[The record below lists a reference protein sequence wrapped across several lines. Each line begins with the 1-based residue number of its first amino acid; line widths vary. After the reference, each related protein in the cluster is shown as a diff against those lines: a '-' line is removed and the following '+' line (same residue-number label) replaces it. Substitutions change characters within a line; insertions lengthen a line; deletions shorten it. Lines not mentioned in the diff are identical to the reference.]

1 MKQYEVVFNEKLYKI
16 TVEELQQAEE
26 TKKNEQ
32 SIETIK
38 SPATPERTS
47 GEVVSAPMAG
57 TIVHIEQKA
66 GQQVKAG
73 DAVMVLEALKME
85 NNIVATKDGILSAF
99 FVTEGQSVNTN
110 ESLFEI
116 R

>member
-32 SIETIK
+32 SETIK
-38 SPATPERTS
+38 SPVTPERTS
-47 GEVVSAPMAG
+47 GEIVSAPMAG
-57 TIVHIEQKA
+57 TVLRFEKKV

-99 FVTEGQSVNTN
+99 FVTEGQTVNTN

-116 R
+116 

>member
-16 TVEELQQAEE
+16 TVEEL
-26 TKKNEQ
+26 EQ
-32 SIETIK
+32 TEAGRQEGKSMETIK
-38 SPATPERTS
+38 SPVTPERAS
-47 GEVVSAPMAG
+47 GETVLAPMAG
-57 TIVHIEQKA
+57 TILRFEQKV

-73 DAVMVLEALKME
+73 DVVMVLEALKME
-85 NNIVATKDGILSAF
+85 NNIVAAKDGVLSAF

-116 R
+116 Q